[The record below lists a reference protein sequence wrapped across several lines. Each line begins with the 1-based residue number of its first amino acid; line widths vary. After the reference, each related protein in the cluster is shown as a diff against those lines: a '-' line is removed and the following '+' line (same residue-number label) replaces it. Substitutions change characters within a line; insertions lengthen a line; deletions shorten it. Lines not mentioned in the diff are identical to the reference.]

1 MAFQVWLD
9 GEPEE
14 LDSDHPSEEQM
25 YEFEAAE
32 KAHAVLVS
40 SRCLVA
46 RSIEMSLITTS
57 HTFRLSSMR
66 LNSWRRAFQ

>member
-1 MAFQVWLD
+1 MAALRMAFQVWLD

-14 LDSDHPSEEQM
+14 LDSDHPTEEQM

-40 SRCLVA
+40 SLLS
-46 RSIEMSLITTS
+46 RSNEK
-57 HTFRLSSMR
+57 
-66 LNSWRRAFQ
+66 